1 MLGVNAAMD
10 TVTGSLFRKEAYAR
24 QSHSE
29 AINLTPPVGTWIVS
43 LSSVAVCMTLLGL
56 LLVGSYSRQLPA
68 QGVVVPATGIISIKS
83 PSSGFVV
90 RLLVKEGVAV
100 EVGTP
105 LAEIELH
112 RTSLGGSSEA
122 EMEKALREKRRSIE
136 NALELLP
143 FSTVSSSEDA
153 DRRVHIAE
161 ERIRRLRD
169 RLRIQ
174 EQRADAAMKLYESW
188 RNAGTQALSR
198 YQIEQ
203 QYDTALQ
210 LVSQTADAKDQLLQQ
225 EQELSALLAERG
237 RVESTAARE
246 RSQLVQ
252 ALADVKNSII
262 DNDIARGAL
271 IRSPVK
277 GRVSATNV
285 LAGQFVDPSSPP
297 LMSIVDD
304 ESPLIVEAW
313 IPASV
318 NDFPVDGQRASI
330 VIKRSFGQSHIIPAT
345 VANTSSSPY
354 SANQIREMRGL
365 DVDAPHYRVSLAPDG
380 ERSQGQISGLKPGAV
395 VSVRIASKP
404 RSIVRT
410 LFNIN

>member
-1 MLGVNAAMD
+1 MLGINAAMD

-24 QSHSE
+24 QGHSE

-43 LSSVAVCMTLLGL
+43 LSSLAVCMTLLGL

-68 QGVVVPATGIISIKS
+68 QGVVVPTTGIISIKS

-122 EMEKALREKRRSIE
+122 EMETALREKRRSIE
-136 NALELLP
+136 SALELLP
-143 FSTVSSSEDA
+143 ISTVSSSKDA
-153 DRRVHIAE
+153 DKRIHIAQ

-225 EQELSALLAERG
+225 EQDLSALLAERG
-237 RVESTAARE
+237 RVEPTAARE

-277 GRVSATNV
+277 GRISTTNV
-285 LAGQFVDPSSPP
+285 LVGQFVDPSSPP

-318 NDFPVDGQRASI
+318 NDFPVNGQRASI
-330 VIKRSFGQSHIIPAT
+330 VIKRSFGQSHIISAT

-354 SANQIREMRGL
+354 SANQIRDMRGL
-365 DVDAPHYRVSLAPDG
+365 EVDAPHYRVSLATDG
-380 ERSQGQISGLKPGAV
+380 EWSQRQISGLKPGAV

-410 LFNIN
+410 LFHIN